1 MNAVFLS
8 VIVEKTGY
16 ERWQTESKLKI
27 LTKVLQ
33 FMLVAIFFFSF
44 FFSSFFFFFSQIL
57 RIICVH
63 QTPPTLF
70 LRRGGVCT
78 PSTIGEKDQ
87 NDRNAIERF
96 TSSVE

>member
-44 FFSSFFFFFSQIL
+44 FFFFPFFFFFTNFANNL
-57 RIICVH
+57 R
-63 QTPPTLF
+63 TSDAPYPF
-70 LRRGGVCT
+70 SEERGRLYTVY
-78 PSTIGEKDQ
+78 DW
-87 NDRNAIERF
+87 
-96 TSSVE
+96 